1 MGSAQG
7 EEYKSPRWVPLVV
20 SCFCGEAGYHSCTWE
35 FTLWAE
41 LRQILQFIIVEPE
54 QQMRARAQRFP
65 FSIWCL
71 WVSVVIKSD
80 DKRPWKEELAFLAFC
95 TLVTSA
101 DTEGK
106 FRSIRGMRQRLQRAC
121 FFVFFPIKNLRK
133 SRITKSER
141 KPRWRDVTNDS
152 EEFWEAPNNVIVKTS
167 VTVRG

>member
-1 MGSAQG
+1 MNSRVKVFLKISQLCMKNFEKVGSEEEERQGGRWGGLG
-7 EEYKSPRWVPLVV
+7 EEYKSPRCVPLVI

-80 DKRPWKEELAFLAFC
+80 DKRPWKEGLAFLAFS

-106 FRSIRGMRQRLQRAC
+106 FRSIREMRQRLQWA
-121 FFVFFPIKNLRK
+121 FFFR
-133 SRITKSER
+133 
-141 KPRWRDVTNDS
+141 
-152 EEFWEAPNNVIVKTS
+152 
-167 VTVRG
+167 